1 MDNPQNLNL
10 KRLYRIAPAL
20 FSIVLF
26 GISVWAIYGQLH
38 QYHLRDIVQSVG
50 AIPIDQ
56 VLLASGFMLL
66 NGVVMT
72 CYDALAIRYMRQS
85 LAYRRTALA
94 AILSSVISNNVG
106 FALLANS
113 ALRYRFYSG
122 WGLSAVQVA
131 SLTAFCNLSYGL
143 GQMTVGGVVFVMEP
157 IAIPKLLPLP
167 ISLHLL
173 GVGCLCVVAIY
184 LIFSAL
190 SHRSFSLWKWKI
202 PHLPLKVSLVQ
213 IVISSLDWMLAA
225 AILYVLLPFPTLLSY
240 PAFLGIYLLA
250 QAAGIV
256 SNVPGGLGVF
266 ETAMLLLLS
275 PVVKSSSLI
284 GALLAFRGIYYL
296 FPLMLSVLVFG
307 LYEVRRKRTELAQ
320 KL

>member
-1 MDNPQNLNL
+1 MDTPQNLYL
-10 KRLYRIAPAL
+10 KRLFRIAPAL
-20 FSIVLF
+20 FGMVLF
-26 GISVWAIYGQLH
+26 GVSIWAIYGQLH
-38 QYHLRDIVQSVG
+38 QYRLKEIVQSFR
-50 AIPIDQ
+50 AIPLDQ
-56 VLLASGFMLL
+56 VLLASSFMLL

-72 CYDALAIRYMRQS
+72 CYDALAVRYMRQS
-85 LAYRRTALA
+85 LTYRRTALA

-131 SLTAFCNLSYGL
+131 TLTAFCNLSYGL
-143 GQMTVGGVVFVMEP
+143 GQMTVGGIVFVMEP
-157 IAIPKLLPLP
+157 IAIPNLLRLP
-167 ISLHLL
+167 VSIHLL
-173 GVGCLCVVAIY
+173 GVGCLCVVAMY
-184 LIFSAL
+184 LTFSAL
-190 SHRSFSLWKWKI
+190 SHRAFSLWKWRI
-202 PHLPLKVSLVQ
+202 PYLPLKVSLVQ
-213 IVISSLDWMLAA
+213 IGISSLDWMLAA
-225 AILYVLLPFPTLLSY
+225 AILYVLLPSTILLSY

-275 PVVKSSSLI
+275 PIIPSSSLI

-296 FPLMLSVLVFG
+296 FPLMLSVVALG
-307 LYEVRRKRTELAQ
+307 LYEVRRKRTELDR